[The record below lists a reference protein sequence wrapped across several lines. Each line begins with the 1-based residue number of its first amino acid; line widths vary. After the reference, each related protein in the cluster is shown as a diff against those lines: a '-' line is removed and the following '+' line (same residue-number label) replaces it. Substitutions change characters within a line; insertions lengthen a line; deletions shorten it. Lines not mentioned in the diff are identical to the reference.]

1 MFVGNHRD
9 EQTMP
14 IKLDSGRPS
23 ILIRKEKY
31 ESAGLVRAEIDSQF
45 NLTDQEFRVGDQLV
59 VLGPLPSD
67 DMIGPLT
74 EYLESK
80 DLSYFDDFFELSGN
94 WPDWLQIHVGR

>member
-1 MFVGNHRD
+1 LPLKI
-9 EQTMP
+9 E
-14 IKLDSGRPS
+14 SGLPS

-31 ESAGLVRAEIDSQF
+31 ESTGLVRADIDSQF

-67 DMIGPLT
+67 EMIGPLT

-80 DLSYFDDFFELSGN
+80 NLSYFEDFFELSGN
-94 WPDWLQIHVGR
+94 WPDWLQVHVSR

>member
-1 MFVGNHRD
+1 LPLKI
-9 EQTMP
+9 E
-14 IKLDSGRPS
+14 SGLPS

-31 ESAGLVRAEIDSQF
+31 EIASLVRADIDSQF

-67 DMIGPLT
+67 EMIGPLT

-80 DLSYFDDFFELSGN
+80 NLSYFDDFFELSGS
-94 WPDWLQIHVGR
+94 WPDWLQVHVSG